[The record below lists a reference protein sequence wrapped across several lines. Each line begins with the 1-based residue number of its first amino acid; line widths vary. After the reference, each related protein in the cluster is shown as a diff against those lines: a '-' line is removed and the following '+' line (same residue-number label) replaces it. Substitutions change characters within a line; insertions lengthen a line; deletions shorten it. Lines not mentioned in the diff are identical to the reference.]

1 MHLTKQQVEDVIK
14 YLDIVDES
22 MDYVIRTQVAAADK
36 LEKQRG
42 DMVAMKDAL
51 ESYIKK
57 LWLIHAFPIVPTDE
71 RC

>member
-1 MHLTKQQVEDVIK
+1 MHLTKPQVEDVIK

-36 LEKQRG
+36 LEKQRD

-57 LWLIHAFPIVPTDE
+57 L
-71 RC
+71 